1 MIYLKKYCA
10 IISLIY
16 DIVCFAVPGQV
27 QDFSLKP
34 GSHNIS
40 VNWKKPIS
48 NSYCVTQYVIY
59 WLNTLNGSNESIVV
73 PSTENSFVIKDL
85 EACVKY
91 EVSLR
96 AENEINES
104 MEAVTN
110 NTITE
115 TVGNYHAQ
123 IILLYL

>member
-1 MIYLKKYCA
+1 
-10 IISLIY
+10 
-16 DIVCFAVPGQV
+16 VPGQV

-34 GSHNIS
+34 GSQNIS

-59 WLNTLNGSNESIVV
+59 WLHTLNGSNESIVV
-73 PSTENSFVIKDL
+73 PSTENSSVIEPLD
-85 EACVKY
+85 ACVKY

>member
-1 MIYLKKYCA
+1 MNCA
-10 IISLIY
+10 TISVIY

-34 GSHNIS
+34 GSTNIS
-40 VNWKKPIS
+40 VTWKKPIS

-59 WLNTLNGSNESIVV
+59 WLHTLNGSNESIVV
-73 PSTENSFVIKDL
+73 PSTENSSVIEPLD
-85 EACVKY
+85 ACVKY